1 MAYLT
6 KKRPA
11 ELNTSSVADITF
23 LLLTFFLMTT
33 VINNEKGLTM
43 TLPEWRDISV
53 EHPVNER
60 NLFKIQI
67 NSMDELLIRGERTTS
82 LDGLR
87 ASIKEFIL
95 NNDSEP
101 HLSENL
107 KAAIVSIKADRG
119 TSHAAFME
127 VLDEAQAAYYE
138 IYSERVGLSPDAY
151 RALQATI
158 PSDRL
163 IIDQAK
169 EGIPMNI
176 SIAEPTELSP
186 R

>member
-1 MAYLT
+1 MAYHT
-6 KKRPA
+6 KIRPA
-11 ELNTSSVADITF
+11 ELNTSSVADIAF

-60 NLFKIQI
+60 NVFKIQI

-101 HLSENL
+101 N
-107 KAAIVSIKADRG
+107 
-119 TSHAAFME
+119 
-127 VLDEAQAAYYE
+127 
-138 IYSERVGLSPDAY
+138 IYRK
-151 RALQATI
+151 T
-158 PSDRL
+158 
-163 IIDQAK
+163 
-169 EGIPMNI
+169 
-176 SIAEPTELSP
+176 
-186 R
+186 